1 MTHPRLLA
9 SLETQGPV
17 DSPESE
23 PESPDGIL
31 ESEPCSGSGGD
42 GRGEMGLSLSTEAGR
57 RWVEPCSSP
66 GRKPELASAGELGDG
81 ESKIMV
87 MATDL
92 GLLLVGAL
100 EDAVGGEEPEGRGS
114 SSIFWAELAVW
125 GIIHFSN
132 GQNRS
137 SSSPSWE

>member
-17 DSPESE
+17 DSLESE

-42 GRGEMGLSLSTEAGR
+42 GRGEMGLSLRTEAR
-57 RWVEPCSSP
+57 RRLVEPCSSA
-66 GRKPELASAGELGDG
+66 GHKLELASAVELGVG

-87 MATDL
+87 MATGL
-92 GLLLVGAL
+92 GLLLIGAL

-114 SSIFWAELAVW
+114 SSISWAELVVW
-125 GIIHFSN
+125 GITHLSN
-132 GQNRS
+132 GQI
-137 SSSPSWE
+137 